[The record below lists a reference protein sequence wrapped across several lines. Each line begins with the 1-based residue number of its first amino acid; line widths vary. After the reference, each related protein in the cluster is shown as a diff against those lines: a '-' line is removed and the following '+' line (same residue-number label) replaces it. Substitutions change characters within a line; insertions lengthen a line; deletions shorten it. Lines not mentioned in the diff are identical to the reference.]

1 MSLSGYIFDN
11 LEDIKPYTS
20 LYNQGEQYEFISK
33 LSKRLKCY
41 GYLGYAEVTQDGK
54 YYNSCFI
61 ITPEGESLPS
71 YRKHFLYD
79 DDERWSLEGKDFGYM
94 EITTKKGINLKLGI
108 GICMDINPYKFKSPF
123 GKMEFANH
131 CLNKNV
137 DLIVFPTNWIDNEPN
152 NISESHKK
160 EIWSYW
166 MERMRPYKNLKNNK
180 NVYMLFANRIG
191 KEKKTTFIKCKN
203 GHKFCFVCL
212 KDWHEG
218 KKCDVDDEEGFQIW
232 KKNKIIKQCPKCK
245 MYTEKNEGCNHMTC
259 VECKYQWCWLCCG
272 EYKTG
277 HFSSG
282 KCAGLQFF
290 KPKNEEEIQLAFQ
303 GKIQL
308 KVLYLLNIEEM
319 NLYKNFSR

>member
-1 MSLSGYIFDN
+1 MKENQKKLVKVLCVQFEPKFKDIKENISHLEQMLQNYSEKDEIDIIVFPEMSLSGYIFDN

-20 LYNQGEQYEFISK
+20 LYNQGEQYEFITK

-41 GYLGYAEVTQDGK
+41 SYLGYAEVTQDGK

-137 DLIVFPTNWIDNEPN
+137 DLIIFPTNWIDNEPN

-191 KEKKTTFIKCKN
+191 KEKKTTFRGCSCIMKISPN
-203 GHKFCFVCL
+203 
-212 KDWHEG
+212 
-218 KKCDVDDEEGFQIW
+218 FQI
-232 KKNKIIKQCPKCK
+232 IK
-245 MYTEKNEGCNHMTC
+245 G
-259 VECKYQWCWLCCG
+259 
-272 EYKTG
+272 
-277 HFSSG
+277 
-282 KCAGLQFF
+282 AGL
-290 KPKNEEEIQLAFQ
+290 KNEEILEAN
-303 GKIQL
+303 
-308 KVLYLLNIEEM
+308 LN
-319 NLYKNFSR
+319 F

>member
-1 MSLSGYIFDN
+1 MEENQKKLVKVLCVQFEPKFKDIKENISHLKQMLQNYSEKDEIDIIVFPEMSLSGYIFDN

-20 LYNQGEQYEFISK
+20 LYNQGEQYEFISN

-41 GYLGYAEVTQDGK
+41 SYLGYAEVTQDGK

-191 KEKKTTFIKCKN
+191 KEKTTTF
-203 GHKFCFVCL
+203 H
-212 KDWHEG
+212 
-218 KKCDVDDEEGFQIW
+218 
-232 KKNKIIKQCPKCK
+232 
-245 MYTEKNEGCNHMTC
+245 GCSC
-259 VECKYQWCWLCCG
+259 VMKVAPDFEIVKG
-272 EYKTG
+272 
-277 HFSSG
+277 
-282 KCAGLQFF
+282 AGL
-290 KPKNEEEIQLAFQ
+290 KNEEILE
-303 GKIQL
+303 
-308 KVLYLLNIEEM
+308 V
-319 NLYKNFSR
+319 NLHL

>member
-1 MSLSGYIFDN
+1 MEENQKKLVKVLCVQFEPKFKDIKENISHLEQMLQNYSEKDEIDIIVFPEMSLSGYIFDN
-11 LEDIKPYTS
+11 LEDIKPYAS
-20 LYNQGEQYEFISK
+20 LYNQGEQYEFISN

-41 GYLGYAEVTQDGK
+41 SYLGYAEVTQDGK

-191 KEKKTTFIKCKN
+191 KEKKTTFYGCSCIMKISPN
-203 GHKFCFVCL
+203 
-212 KDWHEG
+212 
-218 KKCDVDDEEGFQIW
+218 FQI
-232 KKNKIIKQCPKCK
+232 IK
-245 MYTEKNEGCNHMTC
+245 G
-259 VECKYQWCWLCCG
+259 
-272 EYKTG
+272 
-277 HFSSG
+277 
-282 KCAGLQFF
+282 AGL
-290 KPKNEEEIQLAFQ
+290 KNEEILEAS
-303 GKIQL
+303 
-308 KVLYLLNIEEM
+308 LN
-319 NLYKNFSR
+319 F

>member
-1 MSLSGYIFDN
+1 MEENQKKLVKVLCVQFEPKFKDIKENISHLKQMLQNYSEKDEIDIIVFPEMSLSGYIFDN
-11 LEDIKPYTS
+11 LEDIKPYAS
-20 LYNQGEQYEFISK
+20 LYNQGEQYEFISN

-41 GYLGYAEVTQDGK
+41 SYLGYAEVTQDGK

-191 KEKKTTFIKCKN
+191 KEKKTTFRGCSCIMKISPN
-203 GHKFCFVCL
+203 
-212 KDWHEG
+212 
-218 KKCDVDDEEGFQIW
+218 FQI
-232 KKNKIIKQCPKCK
+232 IK
-245 MYTEKNEGCNHMTC
+245 G
-259 VECKYQWCWLCCG
+259 
-272 EYKTG
+272 
-277 HFSSG
+277 
-282 KCAGLQFF
+282 AGL
-290 KPKNEEEIQLAFQ
+290 KNEEILEAS
-303 GKIQL
+303 
-308 KVLYLLNIEEM
+308 LN
-319 NLYKNFSR
+319 F